1 MRDDFDIAPECGAL
15 AFAALLLSLIF
26 IDPSW
31 GTMMKMVVMVTP
43 AVTIYLLP
51 LLLSLGAE
59 AVRNRALERE
69 EARNK
74 KNKKN
79 ILEWRL

>member
-1 MRDDFDIAPECGAL
+1 MRDDFDIAPECGAF
-15 AFAALLLSLIF
+15 AFAAVLLSLCF
-26 IDPSW
+26 INPEW
-31 GTMMKMVVMVTP
+31 GTMMKLTMMVTP

-74 KNKKN
+74 NNKPM
-79 ILEWRL
+79 EWRL